1 MSIKEEL
8 DLVETTV
15 YKDEEDNGCSSTGLS
30 HQEALAKVEVGI
42 SELIKND
49 PLLKFLPE
57 DVTLEELTS
66 QIALEH
72 GGAMT
77 VVVQRKDG
85 EEYPVVV
92 EQKATVGNLKKALQ
106 RHVTLK
112 QKRES
117 ISRTLSWRYVWKT
130 YWLYFNGQKLTQ
142 DTKLLKEYG
151 ITNNSMVTFIKRL
164 RVS

>member
-1 MSIKEEL
+1 MSVNEGLVSVETSVHKEE
-8 DLVETTV
+8 D
-15 YKDEEDNGCSSTGLS
+15 DENCSSSTGLS
-30 HQEALAKVEVGI
+30 HQEALAKVEAGI

-72 GGAMT
+72 GGSMT
-77 VVVQRKDG
+77 VAVQRKDG
-85 EEYPVVV
+85 EIYPVVV

-112 QKRES
+112 QVKKREHES
-117 ISRTLSWRYVWKT
+117 NAQLEIYLE
-130 YWLYFNGQKLTQ
+130 
-142 DTKLLKEYG
+142 DLLVVFQWPE
-151 ITNNSMVTFIKRL
+151 VDPRH
-164 RVS
+164 